1 MPIYAQAVSMGQ
13 KRLLK
18 TTPLEASMVTVV
30 PFFRMFVADSAPT
43 ITGFSNAVTSPALDF
58 KSEGFVTGMAAK
70 MFTVAGPVITFGT
83 LASVIYGVILML
95 LK

>member
-43 ITGFSNAVTSPALDF
+43 ITGFSNARPAI
-58 KSEGFVTGMAAK
+58 AA
-70 MFTVAGPVITFGT
+70 
-83 LASVIYGVILML
+83 
-95 LK
+95 

>member
-1 MPIYAQAVSMGQ
+1 MSVEKHVKTALTRSVRAVLDYSFDLISGVIKRRRRLICLLYAQAVSMGQ

-43 ITGFSNAVTSPALDF
+43 ITGFSNARPAI
-58 KSEGFVTGMAAK
+58 AA
-70 MFTVAGPVITFGT
+70 
-83 LASVIYGVILML
+83 
-95 LK
+95 